1 MLNKRVVAIIQARFG
16 STRLPGK
23 VMKRIGRKPILGI
36 IVSRL
41 KNSKQLDDIVIA
53 TTTKSDDDVI
63 EVLSNDMDV
72 GCYHGSEEDVLK
84 RYVEAAESFD
94 ADVVVRVTSDN
105 PLTDVELMDELI
117 ETHLKTE
124 SDYTY
129 CDDIPLGVG
138 TEIINTNIL
147 NFIDENATTRSERE
161 HVTLYI
167 RSHPKDFKI
176 LKFKSDLL
184 NQNIRLTVDTN
195 DDFKLLNIICEE
207 LGELNNLKTIE
218 VIDFLKNNPNISDI
232 NKEVIQKTPEP
243 INYTKLAII
252 TDGNSKKGLGH
263 VYRSLTLA
271 DELKKELDVQIYFLT
286 RSDETIIKKIEDE
299 GYIVINFDDDV
310 EIADILKKI
319 NACMIIIERL
329 DFEEDILKTIKK
341 DLNIK
346 IVVMDNLN
354 QENDKYADIII
365 NAVVRSKFK
374 NSTFFDKNIGTEYFY
389 GPKYLVLRDEF
400 NKFKNMYK
408 ELRHKIE
415 NILIIF
421 GGSDPSN
428 LTSQVLKKLNE
439 NDEITLDVV
448 IGPKFKPSILD
459 ELSSKYIGKNL
470 NIHHEPKNIAELMY
484 NADIVITSPGMS
496 MFEAI
501 LVGTPI
507 ILICQNSLQEQYYNS
522 LNYEFFFN
530 KSDIKNLNHYLND
543 ISPIEKRNE
552 IVRYFKKMEVAD
564 GRDEIISGLSESI
577 KNVELQ
583 NHILNVK
590 NEYENHLLKY
600 DINSPEAVHGS
611 DMKKFNLRFEIL
623 TEIAD
628 LKNKKVLDF
637 GCGNALLMDF
647 LEQNNINCDY
657 YGWDISDKMI
667 KIAKIR
673 HPHGKFDIVDLNSDD
688 LSNFVNF
695 FDFIIISGVFNGIW
709 DDKPESIHK
718 NWVKETLS
726 ILWSLCKN
734 GISVNF
740 LTEYVDW
747 EEKGLYYCRLDD
759 IIPFINKNL
768 SKSFVIKHNYNLFEF
783 TVYIF
788 KESRV

>member
-1 MLNKRVVAIIQARFG
+1 
-16 STRLPGK
+16 
-23 VMKRIGRKPILGI
+23 
-36 IVSRL
+36 
-41 KNSKQLDDIVIA
+41 
-53 TTTKSDDDVI
+53 
-63 EVLSNDMDV
+63 
-72 GCYHGSEEDVLK
+72 
-84 RYVEAAESFD
+84 
-94 ADVVVRVTSDN
+94 
-105 PLTDVELMDELI
+105 
-117 ETHLKTE
+117 
-124 SDYTY
+124 
-129 CDDIPLGVG
+129 
-138 TEIINTNIL
+138 
-147 NFIDENATTRSERE
+147 
-161 HVTLYI
+161 
-167 RSHPKDFKI
+167 
-176 LKFKSDLL
+176 
-184 NQNIRLTVDTN
+184 
-195 DDFKLLNIICEE
+195 
-207 LGELNNLKTIE
+207 
-218 VIDFLKNNPNISDI
+218 
-232 NKEVIQKTPEP
+232 
-243 INYTKLAII
+243 
-252 TDGNSKKGLGH
+252 
-263 VYRSLTLA
+263 
-271 DELKKELDVQIYFLT
+271 
-286 RSDETIIKKIEDE
+286 
-299 GYIVINFDDDV
+299 
-310 EIADILKKI
+310 
-319 NACMIIIERL
+319 
-329 DFEEDILKTIKK
+329 
-341 DLNIK
+341 
-346 IVVMDNLN
+346 
-354 QENDKYADIII
+354 
-365 NAVVRSKFK
+365 
-374 NSTFFDKNIGTEYFY
+374 
-389 GPKYLVLRDEF
+389 
-400 NKFKNMYK
+400 
-408 ELRHKIE
+408 
-415 NILIIF
+415 
-421 GGSDPSN
+421 
-428 LTSQVLKKLNE
+428 
-439 NDEITLDVV
+439 
-448 IGPKFKPSILD
+448 
-459 ELSSKYIGKNL
+459 L